1 MSQGPAQT
9 CWGALGGLGGTASTY
24 SFASEVR
31 LLNSSTSK
39 PLILLLERSLGKE
52 KKPFSAFVQPRF
64 VTPPL
69 PDLRRASLQTPARIP
84 TGNLVCWRQ
93 NIFPGQRKH
102 LSQNHK
108 ALAAHI
114 TWKQRLGV
122 SGCAPTLQH
131 TWSNYTTPYVVLSV
145 MHSLKDIQV

>member
-1 MSQGPAQT
+1 ML
-9 CWGALGGLGGTASTY
+9 GALRGLGGTASTY

-52 KKPFSAFVQPRF
+52 KKKTHTFSAFVQSRF

-69 PDLRRASLQTPARIP
+69 PDLRRASLQTPARIL
-84 TGNLVCWRQ
+84 TGNVVCWRKS
-93 NIFPGQRKH
+93 IFPSQRKH
-102 LSQNHK
+102 LSPNHK
-108 ALAAHI
+108 AFAAHI
-114 TWKQRLGV
+114 TCKKRWGV

-131 TWSNYTTPYVVLSV
+131 TWSNYTIPHVVLNV
-145 MHSLKDIQV
+145 MHPLKRCSSLIYVL